1 MLHKI
6 IIDFINPKDIKKG
19 LLKKKNF
26 FKSLTIIP
34 EAIQKEDE
42 KLIQKNLKKLNI
54 NFPPD
59 EILSVK
65 EIKSES
71 LYVNFTNFKNFYSL
85 RKSTDKIKQNWKIVY
100 DNPNLDHDVKIKL
113 MGILT
118 LKDQLKNKIE
128 DQTLEYISKILNQDL
143 YSDKNNK
150 ISKQLIKLYREDIY
164 DINIDDRKMNDFVI
178 PNLTAG
184 KAKILQEN
192 KDYLNNVYFDIY
204 NDILYDIFDSGVS
217 IADFNDQ
224 IKGSSILKN
233 FELGKKN
240 KNPVK
245 KISTINKD
253 FILRNIEN
261 FKSSRKTMLYLP
273 NSLNSERYKVSINAD
288 DDTRSNYDRLGLANQ
303 TYINNILLRDFTYKE
318 KLDYIDI
325 SDSENEKSDTS
336 VDNVI
341 SNVLDSN
348 SLMGK
353 NFKQKSSI
361 GKLKALKFFREPIR
375 KITNRFLSLYND
387 KQGDEGE
394 NSYIDEI
401 KKNSSKDFHDE
412 VREIEDE
419 NGIIMKKKKRE
430 KSKKVKKT
438 KYSSKDK
445 EKEKMNLS
453 FYGLCKINFLI

>member
-1 MLHKI
+1 M
-6 IIDFINPKDIKKG
+6 
-19 LLKKKNF
+19 
-26 FKSLTIIP
+26 
-34 EAIQKEDE
+34 
-42 KLIQKNLKKLNI
+42 
-54 NFPPD
+54 
-59 EILSVK
+59 
-65 EIKSES
+65 
-71 LYVNFTNFKNFYSL
+71 

-100 DNPNLDHDVKIKL
+100 DNPNLDHDIKIKL

-150 ISKQLIKLYREDIY
+150 LSKQLIKLYREEKY
-164 DINIDDRKMNDFVI
+164 DINIDDSEMNNFII
-178 PNLTAG
+178 PNLSAG

-192 KDYLNNVYFDIY
+192 KDYLNLVYFDIY
-204 NDILYDIFDSGVS
+204 NDILYDIFDSGAC
-217 IADFNDQ
+217 IADFNDK

-233 FELGKKN
+233 FEHEKNKKN
-240 KNPVK
+240 PLK

-253 FILRNIEN
+253 FILRNMENFN
-261 FKSSRKTMLYLP
+261 FKSSRKSIVYLP

-318 KLDYIDI
+318 KLDYIDK

-348 SLMGK
+348 NLMGK
-353 NFKQKSSI
+353 NLKQRSSL

-375 KITNRFLSLYND
+375 KITNRFLSLYNND
-387 KQGDEGE
+387 KQGDQGE

-401 KKNSSKDFHDE
+401 NKNSSKDLNDE
-412 VREIEDE
+412 DREIEDE
-419 NGIIMKKKKRE
+419 NGIIMKKKKRA
-430 KSKKVKKT
+430 KSKKVKKN

-453 FYGLCKINFLI
+453 FYGLCKIIFFIL